1 MLNFNNLFYDYAF
14 RIRIIS
20 ELHIVQLC
28 ACVMSARTA
37 QEWQDALHRAEGEL
51 APTMNSFKSCAAF
64 PL

>member
-1 MLNFNNLFYDYAF
+1 M
-14 RIRIIS
+14 
-20 ELHIVQLC
+20 QLC

-37 QEWQDALHRAEGEL
+37 QEWQDVLHRAEGEL